1 LTKARCNCWLN
12 EIDFAQMS
20 RYKEKRWDLRCL
32 YSSGGVPS
40 SHSATVMGL
49 AVAIGL
55 GDGLGGPLLAIAF
68 VLASVV
74 CLFNLSL
81 FVPHTK
87 GVLTYFYGV
96 ITSELYL
103 LTCLY
108 LDRSA
113 CLEIQIA
120 DCLRMGL
127 QVMYDASGVH
137 LQAGRQAE
145 VF

>member
-1 LTKARCNCWLN
+1 MQPFWFDSLTKARCNYWLN
-12 EIDFAQMS
+12 KSDFAKIS

-74 CLFNLSL
+74 CLFHPSAFCPTHKRRSYIFLWGNH
-81 FVPHTK
+81 FR
-87 GVLTYFYGV
+87 
-96 ITSELYL
+96 ITSSDML
-103 LTCLY
+103 LLV
-108 LDRSA
+108 S
-113 CLEIQIA
+113 
-120 DCLRMGL
+120 
-127 QVMYDASGVH
+127 
-137 LQAGRQAE
+137 
-145 VF
+145 

>member
-1 LTKARCNCWLN
+1 MQPFWFDSLTKARCNYWLN
-12 EIDFAQMS
+12 ESDFAKIS

-74 CLFNLSL
+74 CLFTLLL

-87 GVLTYFYGV
+87 DILTYFYGV
-96 ITSELYL
+96 ITSELHL
-103 LTCLY
+103 LTCY
-108 LDRSA
+108 
-113 CLEIQIA
+113 C
-120 DCLRMGL
+120 
-127 QVMYDASGVH
+127 
-137 LQAGRQAE
+137 
-145 VF
+145 